1 MSVNTFQRSGTL
13 TAAAFERL
21 LQTLDPD
28 RDRAADAYEH
38 LRERIAGLMQWW
50 GAPIAIDLADET
62 LDRVARKLEAGTVIR
77 EGSLGAY
84 VRGVARLVFYE
95 ALRSPIHETPLTS
108 ERDLTVV
115 DQAEDSEPALVCLD
129 QCLSSLSSDDRNLAL
144 RYYDIGKSGKAD
156 TRRKLAGEVGVSM
169 AALRIRTFRLRERLE
184 RCVSACLG
192 QK

>member
-1 MSVNTFQRSGTL
+1 MSVNTFQRTGTL

-28 RDRAADAYEH
+28 RDRAAAAYER

-50 GAPIAIDLADET
+50 GASIASELADET

-77 EGSLGAY
+77 EGSLGAF

-95 ALRSPIHETPLTS
+95 ASRSRLHETPLPNN
-108 ERDLTVV
+108 RDLAVP
-115 DQAEDSEPALVCLD
+115 DPAENSEPALVCLD
-129 QCLSSLSSDDRNLAL
+129 QCLSSLGSDDRNLVL
-144 RYYDIGKSGKAD
+144 RYYDMGETGKAD
-156 TRRKLAGEVGVSM
+156 ARRRLGGEVGVSM
-169 AALRIRTFRLRERLE
+169 AALRIRAFRLRERLE

-192 QK
+192 QT